1 MLFSRTHK
9 DSMHKRLLFCL
20 LAFCIGAGMAIDAK
34 PKNKHKKHTAP
45 NSTKKVAK
53 KTKKRKKRPKQAVAA
68 SYTNAPSSVKI
79 DGHTIE
85 LTNQDKVYFPKSCIA
100 KGELIAYYKAIAPFM
115 LPYTK
120 NRAISMQRFPDGI
133 TKEGF
138 FQKNASDYF
147 PDWITTIP
155 IKNHGDSTVKY
166 VVINDKATLVY
177 LANQGNITPHTWL
190 SKTDK
195 IDYPDRIIFDLD
207 PAGNASFKDVQ
218 WAASAL
224 KTFLEDT
231 LNLPTFV
238 MLTGSRGAHVIVP
251 LKPKQTFDEVRTF
264 ALDCAQVLTEQSPNK
279 VTVAMNKSDRGNKIF
294 IDWLRNGFG
303 ATGVTPYAVRAKEGA
318 PVATPL
324 TWNDFLHATSSQ
336 QYTIRTIFAYL
347 DTHSNPWENLKKQA
361 VSLTKARKKLDT
373 ILSAIKKP

>member
-1 MLFSRTHK
+1 
-9 DSMHKRLLFCL
+9 
-20 LAFCIGAGMAIDAK
+20 
-34 PKNKHKKHTAP
+34 
-45 NSTKKVAK
+45 
-53 KTKKRKKRPKQAVAA
+53 
-68 SYTNAPSSVKI
+68 
-79 DGHTIE
+79 
-85 LTNQDKVYFPKSCIA
+85 
-100 KGELIAYYKAIAPFM
+100 
-115 LPYTK
+115 
-120 NRAISMQRFPDGI
+120 MQRFPDGI